1 MMVISA
7 FKKKLH
13 PSGSNLPPPRPG
25 VRHVKFKRLGILVAD
40 DELRRR
46 VDRLFHRPMIILA
59 LLVLPVLAIEHL
71 YLNPDQYQS
80 HDLAAWICR
89 GALALIWFA
98 FLTEFVLKIMI
109 AECRIEY
116 VRRNWLDVI
125 IILLPV
131 LRPLRVAAVARTSR
145 VFTLRGVGVKFL
157 RYAVSAAIGLEATER
172 ILKKIGV
179 KPRSPGQKQPEQMTR
194 YQLMDEIKLL
204 RKRTDQWEQ
213 WHAAEQEYLAS
224 MHVDCQDLP
233 ELPTEEADFSPK
245 DEDDAQKSF

>member
-1 MMVISA
+1 MVVSA
-7 FKKKLH
+7 FKKKLY
-13 PSGSNLPPPRPG
+13 PSDSNLSPPRPG
-25 VRHVKFKRLGILVAD
+25 VRHVKLKRVGILIAD
-40 DELRRR
+40 DELRQR

-145 VFTLRGVGVKFL
+145 LFTLRGVGVKFL
-157 RYAVSAAIGLEATER
+157 
-172 ILKKIGV
+172 
-179 KPRSPGQKQPEQMTR
+179 
-194 YQLMDEIKLL
+194 
-204 RKRTDQWEQ
+204 
-213 WHAAEQEYLAS
+213 
-224 MHVDCQDLP
+224 
-233 ELPTEEADFSPK
+233 
-245 DEDDAQKSF
+245 